1 MELARESGISVS
13 EFKLEKYSNEHH
25 TFLTLRF
32 DRTEDGRRRQF
43 TSAMTLLG
51 YGDGED
57 SEGASYLEIAEW
69 IERNCKNVNGNLA
82 ELFRRIAFNV
92 AVSNCDDHLRN
103 HGFLYSTNGW
113 TLSPAFDLTPNPTG
127 YGLKLNINETD
138 NALDYSLVLSIAPY
152 LGLEPETANRIV
164 SQIRTAVSLWRKVAT
179 RFGISRSEQDTMEN
193 AFKP

>member
-1 MELARESGISVS
+1 MKVNEN
-13 EFKLEKYSNEHH
+13 LE
-25 TFLTLRF
+25 
-32 DRTEDGRRRQF
+32 
-43 TSAMTLLG
+43 
-51 YGDGED
+51 
-57 SEGASYLEIAEW
+57 
-69 IERNCKNVNGNLA
+69 

-113 TLSPAFDLTPNPTG
+113 TLSPAFDLTPNPAG

-164 SQIRTAVSLWRKVAT
+164 SQVRTAVSLWRKVAT